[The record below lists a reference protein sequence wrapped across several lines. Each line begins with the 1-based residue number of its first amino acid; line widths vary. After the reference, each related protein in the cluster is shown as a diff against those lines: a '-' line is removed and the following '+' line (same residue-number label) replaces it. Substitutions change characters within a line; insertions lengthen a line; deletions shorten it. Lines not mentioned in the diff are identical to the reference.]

1 MARLRQYIAV
11 PVRLIDCSRAGRA
24 MRRSRRVG
32 QRIRYAERGAEK
44 TRDNVRPGRLQPES
58 DRVTL
63 LSGCAQSTAAR
74 CPECRDCRSALA
86 L

>member
-1 MARLRQYIAV
+1 MARLRRHIAV
-11 PVRLIDCSRAGRA
+11 PVRLLDCSRAGRA
-24 MRRSRRVG
+24 MRRSRWEG
-32 QRIRYAERGAEK
+32 QRRKHAERGVET
-44 TRDNVRPGRLQPES
+44 TRDNVRSGRLQPES